1 MKSWFETFAK
11 KEFEYEYEYIYDFKY
26 TKKLQPQKNTYLNI
40 DDGFI
45 SGSVEHKD
53 GKINQIKIKFPQ
65 FKKSEIEKINNV
77 LEHPTNQ
84 FALSHKTVPSEVF
97 GLGIEIYPK
106 SLDDLNIKYK
116 FNDEKLNKIDAL
128 SILNILNKKL
138 IKNEF
143 LIFKL
148 KGMEIKKPII
158 KYNVKTIDEIFK
170 NKFKSK
176 SENKTLKNLYDI
188 NVTLLRDLS
197 NAQNYEVI
205 YSDLFKSLIDEISS
219 LPTKANSNKGYINF
233 DTLKINDEI
242 KKPDEKQKYFYK
254 KWDKYIPISINLDKN
269 YNIEGKLNERN
280 LFSMLLESNQ
290 ITLKN
295 PDEHLVFL
303 RKLLDLAFTLILH
316 NAMMPEFFLAPKTRH
331 IRWIPSFF
339 SEEVFNYCSTY
350 YPQCPNDLITF
361 KGEKL
366 TKENQTIIALGLI
379 TTGYIQYI
387 CEKNS
392 ISSLDRYFSSL
403 CFRLMT
409 GEALNL
415 KETKTNQTMTK
426 KFAPFYLKTLDFKYA
441 LFINDDFEVEI
452 KIKNGDEYK
461 SLNQATL
468 QELLY
473 VNIIY
478 DLFNKNKLENIIY
491 EKIPLTKKGY
501 IIFNREIRENLE
513 CIGVEINTS
522 FKTQKTDLKV
532 ELDTYLDE
540 SNFNF
545 KNINDV
551 VWNIKLGE
559 YKIGLNDFTKLI
571 DPEAE
576 LLLLNNI
583 CYIFNWP
590 EFRKVL
596 SHSYELLHAKD
607 NKLLKLAL
615 LKKWGDFEF
624 EVNDKFK
631 RLINASD
638 IYEVPT
644 GLTGELRPYQKIGF
658 SWIVQNIKSGFGSIL
673 ADDMGLGKTLQVL
686 TAILHLKEEH
696 ISDDETALIIV
707 PTTLISNWE
716 NEINKFTPELTYYI
730 YYGSNRR
737 FPLEHYDI
745 ILTSYGIIRN
755 DLDMFLDKKWF
766 LCVIDE
772 AQNIKNPS
780 TQQTYA
786 IKSINAFNHIALTG
800 TPIENKLLDYW
811 SIFEFINKGYLSTRE
826 NFKDNY
832 IIPIERFE
840 DEKVLKNLKSIAKP
854 FVLRRLKSDE
864 EIRKELPE
872 KFVNDI
878 YCRLTK
884 MQIKLYEAILDDE
897 FTNIEHSKG
906 IQRRAMILKTIN
918 YLKQI
923 CNHPAQFLG
932 SENPKVKDS
941 GKMDLLINTLE
952 NIFEMD
958 EKTIIFTQYAK
969 MGKII
974 QEIISKKMKCD
985 VEFLHGQLSL
995 KERERLIDT
1004 FQSDDNCKVLVATI
1018 KTGGIGL
1025 NLTAAS
1031 NVIHY
1036 DLWWNPAV
1044 ENQATDRVHRIGQE
1058 KNVMVYRFITK
1069 GTLEEGIDAIVK
1081 SKLDLAEKAISTDET
1096 FITEMTNEDLRKM
1109 LSLRL

>member
-1 MKSWFETFAK
+1 M
-11 KEFEYEYEYIYDFKY
+11 
-26 TKKLQPQKNTYLNI
+26 
-40 DDGFI
+40 
-45 SGSVEHKD
+45 
-53 GKINQIKIKFPQ
+53 
-65 FKKSEIEKINNV
+65 
-77 LEHPTNQ
+77 
-84 FALSHKTVPSEVF
+84 
-97 GLGIEIYPK
+97 
-106 SLDDLNIKYK
+106 
-116 FNDEKLNKIDAL
+116 
-128 SILNILNKKL
+128 
-138 IKNEF
+138 
-143 LIFKL
+143 
-148 KGMEIKKPII
+148 
-158 KYNVKTIDEIFK
+158 
-170 NKFKSK
+170 
-176 SENKTLKNLYDI
+176 
-188 NVTLLRDLS
+188 
-197 NAQNYEVI
+197 
-205 YSDLFKSLIDEISS
+205 
-219 LPTKANSNKGYINF
+219 
-233 DTLKINDEI
+233 
-242 KKPDEKQKYFYK
+242 
-254 KWDKYIPISINLDKN
+254 
-269 YNIEGKLNERN
+269 
-280 LFSMLLESNQ
+280 
-290 ITLKN
+290 
-295 PDEHLVFL
+295 
-303 RKLLDLAFTLILH
+303 
-316 NAMMPEFFLAPKTRH
+316 
-331 IRWIPSFF
+331 
-339 SEEVFNYCSTY
+339 
-350 YPQCPNDLITF
+350 
-361 KGEKL
+361 
-366 TKENQTIIALGLI
+366 
-379 TTGYIQYI
+379 
-387 CEKNS
+387 
-392 ISSLDRYFSSL
+392 
-403 CFRLMT
+403 
-409 GEALNL
+409 
-415 KETKTNQTMTK
+415 
-426 KFAPFYLKTLDFKYA
+426 
-441 LFINDDFEVEI
+441 
-452 KIKNGDEYK
+452 
-461 SLNQATL
+461 
-468 QELLY
+468 
-473 VNIIY
+473 
-478 DLFNKNKLENIIY
+478 
-491 EKIPLTKKGY
+491 
-501 IIFNREIRENLE
+501 
-513 CIGVEINTS
+513 
-522 FKTQKTDLKV
+522 KV

-540 SNFNF
+540 NNFNF
-545 KNINDV
+545 KNINNV
-551 VWNIKLGE
+551 IWNVKLGE
-559 YKIGLNDFTKLI
+559 DKIGLNKFTKLI

-583 CYIFNWP
+583 CYIFNWS
-590 EFRKVL
+590 EFRKVI
-596 SHSYELLHAKD
+596 SHSYTLLHAKHSE
-607 NKLLKLAL
+607 LLKLAL
-615 LKKWGDFEF
+615 LKKDDDFEF
-624 EVNDKFK
+624 EISDKFK

-658 SWIVQNIKSGFGSIL
+658 SWIVQNIKNGFGSIL

-686 TAILHLKEEH
+686 TAILHLKEEQ
-696 ISDDETALIIV
+696 ISDDKTALIIV

-737 FPLEHYDI
+737 FPLEDYDI

-811 SIFEFINKGYLSTRE
+811 SIFDFTNKGYLSTRE
-826 NFKDNY
+826 DFKDEY
-832 IIPIERFE
+832 MAPIERFE
-840 DEKVLKNLKSIAKP
+840 DEKILKNLKSIAKP

-878 YCRLTK
+878 YCKLTK
-884 MQIKLYEAILDDE
+884 KQIKLYEAILDDE
-897 FTNIEHSKG
+897 FTNIERSKG

-941 GKMDLLINTLE
+941 GKMELLINTLE

-974 QEIISKKMKCD
+974 QEVVSKKMKCD

-995 KERERLIDT
+995 KERERIIGT
-1004 FQSDDNCKVLVATI
+1004 FQSDDKCKVLVATI

-1058 KNVMVYRFITK
+1058 KDVMVYRFITK

-1096 FITEMTNEDLRKM
+1096 FITEMTNENLRKM